1 MADRRIDQLTE
12 AENISDEDLFVIWKE
27 NISQTRSIKMQT
39 MGLATKS
46 YVDSRIPDYSNAI
59 SINLSTLH
67 TTGYT
72 APSDGIIVGWS
83 YPSTNSGSRFSINDV
98 EIARA
103 DFVDQQYVAYSNIQ
117 CLISANDVF
126 KADNAQV
133 NGTYSFVPFKSEL

>member
-12 AENISDEDLFVIWKE
+12 AEDISDEDLFIIWKK

-46 YVDSRIPDYSNAI
+46 YVDSRMPDYSNAI
-59 SINLSTLH
+59 SINLSTLY

-83 YPSTNSGSRFSINDV
+83 VPTAGVSYATVNGIVIS
-98 EIARA
+98 RA
-103 DFVDQQYVAYSNIQ
+103 DQIVNSYACFTNVQ
-117 CLISANDVF
+117 CLVSANDVF
-126 KADNAQV
+126 KISNAQESG
-133 NGTYSFVPFKSEL
+133 NYSFVPFKSES

>member
-12 AENISDEDLFVIWKE
+12 AEDISDEDLFVIWKE

-46 YVDSRIPDYSNAI
+46 YVDSRMPDYSNAI

-83 YPSTNSGSRFSINDV
+83 VPTVGVSYATVNGIVIS
-98 EIARA
+98 RA
-103 DFVDQQYVAYSNIQ
+103 DQISSSYVSFANVQ
-117 CLISANDVF
+117 CLVSANDVF
-126 KADNAQV
+126 KISNAQESG
-133 NGTYSFVPFKSEL
+133 NYSFVPFKSES